1 MLRQYLQTTASVP
14 PISDIDFCEGSYE
27 WPKTTWGEEE
37 PVGLS
42 KIQRAEKEVK
52 IWEGVWECHF
62 GEGDENAGRRDRD
75 EKGKEKEGDVDEDQN
90 QNEELRAF
98 IKENLEDAK
107 RKRDALERTEE
118 NLRVG

>member
-1 MLRQYLQTTASVP
+1 M
-14 PISDIDFCEGSYE
+14 
-27 WPKTTWGEEE
+27 
-37 PVGLS
+37 GLS

-62 GEGDENAGRRDRD
+62 GEDDDDAGRRDRD
-75 EKGKEKEGDVDEDQN
+75 EKGKGKEGDGDEDQN